1 MNPGQS
7 EVVISVDLANPSQS
21 ELEGL
26 TAQYEMEREHEQ
38 QLWGIWVVASTRGLH
53 IVTVVLFGLAIRLIQ
68 IWINLEEWKQ
78 R

>member
-7 EVVISVDLANPSQS
+7 EIVISVDLANPSQS
-21 ELEGL
+21 ELEEL
-26 TAQYEMEREHEQ
+26 TAQCEMEREHEQ

-68 IWINLEEWKQ
+68 IWINLKEWKQ